1 MRVALLVPAPFA
13 TVSGGYAYD
22 RRIVTGLREAGHDVA
37 VMELAGRHPLPDPPA
52 LAAARHA
59 LADIAPDARI
69 VVDGL
74 GLPSFGA
81 LADVLAARE
90 ATALVHHPTAIEIG
104 RGDAE
109 RDELRH
115 IERTILPRCRR
126 VVATSVPTA
135 RQLTSD
141 FGVESDRITVVVPG
155 TDDAPRST
163 GSVDG
168 SCRILSV
175 GTVIPRKG
183 YDVLLRALVRLVDL
197 DWELTIAGSTD
208 RDTAHAAA
216 LLALAGE
223 LGIARRVR
231 FSGET
236 VDAALDQLWRSADMF
251 ASATYWEGYGMAIAE
266 AIKRGLPVAVT
277 AGGAATD
284 LVAPAIG
291 VTAPPGEPDVLSK
304 AMRRII
310 FDVELRRDMAD
321 AAWRL
326 GQTLPDWAGQA
337 ARFAEVLA

>member
-1 MRVALLVPAPFA
+1 MRIALLVPAPFA

-22 RRIVTGLREAGHDVA
+22 RRIVAGLREAGHDVA
-37 VMELAGRHPLPDPPA
+37 VVELTGRHPVPDPPA
-52 LAAARHA
+52 REAAEHA
-59 LADIAPDARI
+59 LANVAADTRI
-69 VVDGL
+69 VIDGL

-81 LADVLAARE
+81 LAGVLAERG
-90 ATALVHHPTAIEIG
+90 ATALVHHPTAIETG

-109 RDELRH
+109 RDELR
-115 IERTILPRCRR
+115 RTECALLPRCRR
-126 VVATSVPTA
+126 AIATSVPTA
-135 RQLTSD
+135 RQLTTD

-168 SCRILSV
+168 TCHILSV
-175 GTVIPRKG
+175 GALIPRKG
-183 YDVLLRALVRLVDL
+183 YDVLFRALVRLVDL
-197 DWELTIAGSTD
+197 DWKLTIAGSTN
-208 RDTAHAAA
+208 RDAAHATGLAA
-216 LLALAGE
+216 LADE

-231 FSGET
+231 FAGET
-236 VDAALDQLWRSADMF
+236 VDAALDLLWQSADMF

-284 LVAPAIG
+284 LVAPSIG

-310 FDVELRRDMAD
+310 FDVELRREMAE
-321 AAWRL
+321 AAWHV
-326 GQTLPDWAGQA
+326 GQTLPDWRGQA
-337 ARFAEVLA
+337 ARFAEALA